1 MIRLWHPMRDPHHC
15 SYRMLTLLMKAPDN
29 QIQIPKLSF
38 LDLFFLFPHYL
49 RDIKVT
55 SDAVPRKQNLKLP
68 NKKDSFVYLPDVRL
82 VYRELQQF
90 QRVAIDRLV
99 ARNILLLDEYS
110 NQFAKLNPSLIPVEL
125 ASKITTSIGA
135 HSELL
140 DYLIGDI
147 GSMPIDGPN
156 SLLRQTKLELGGRL

>member
-1 MIRLWHPMRDPHHC
+1 
-15 SYRMLTLLMKAPDN
+15 MLTLLMKAPEN

-90 QRVAIDRLV
+90 QIFCDK
-99 ARNILLLDEYS
+99 RN
-110 NQFAKLNPSLIPVEL
+110 
-125 ASKITTSIGA
+125 
-135 HSELL
+135 
-140 DYLIGDI
+140 
-147 GSMPIDGPN
+147 
-156 SLLRQTKLELGGRL
+156 